1 MVGTIVL
8 MRRRDLIAASIAV
21 PAAVGATAARTEEKR
36 APGGA
41 SLGIAGVGLP
51 IISGG
56 RIRNYVFV
64 SLRLHLGG
72 SATPESMRPK
82 EAYLR
87 DALVRT
93 AHRTP
98 FVVEDDWTRIDTGA
112 LSSSLMRSAVSIAG
126 RGTVTRVEVVSQAP
140 RRRTGVRAG

>member
-1 MVGTIVL
+1 ML
-8 MRRRDLIAASIAV
+8 RRDLIAASVALPSV
-21 PAAVGATAARTEEKR
+21 AAAPLARAGDAPAN
-36 APGGA
+36 GA

-82 EAYLR
+82 EPWLR
-87 DALVRT
+87 DALVR
-93 AHRTP
+93 AGHRTP
-98 FVVEDDWTRIDTGA
+98 FVVENDWTLIDGAA
-112 LSSSLMRSAVSIAG
+112 LSASLMRSAATIAG
-126 RGTVTRVEVVSQAP
+126 RGAVTRVEIISQAP

>member
-1 MVGTIVL
+1 
-8 MRRRDLIAASIAV
+8 MRRRELIASSIALPSV
-21 PAAVGATAARTEEKR
+21 AAATMADA
-36 APGGA
+36 GGTSA
-41 SLGIAGVGLP
+41 TGSSLAIAGVGLP
-51 IISGG
+51 VITQG
-56 RIRNYVFV
+56 RLRNYVFV

-87 DALVRT
+87 DALVRA

-98 FVVEDDWTRIDTGA
+98 FVVADDWTRIDAAA
-112 LSSSLMRSAVSIAG
+112 LSASLMRAADPIAG
-126 RGTVTRVEVVSQAP
+126 RGAVTRVEVVSQAP